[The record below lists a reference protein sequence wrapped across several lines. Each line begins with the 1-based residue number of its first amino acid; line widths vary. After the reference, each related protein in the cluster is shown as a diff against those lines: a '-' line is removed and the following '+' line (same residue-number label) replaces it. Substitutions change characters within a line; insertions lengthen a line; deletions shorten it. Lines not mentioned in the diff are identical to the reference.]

1 MEEGAISPGTL
12 SLAKRHAVEENLMR
26 IGRVALALLWI
37 AALCLVSVVSVQ
49 ANMVKG
55 IKGGKQVYLVR
66 KADNFLIL
74 YDRSGSMAEKYNGT
88 IMTKL
93 QAERKILLEK
103 NATLPDMNWQAG
115 IFSFTPGNS
124 LENIIVHHPV
134 QQYEKKWFSYR
145 LIKMPLTAEGPTMLQ
160 QGLQELDSILAQ
172 MTGKTVVFLFT
183 DGQYSPVDYI
193 PSPGNLA
200 RKIGKNHNACFV
212 VMDTGAEDD
221 EIITIND
228 IASATACSYKIPFS
242 GLLGNPEW
250 MTNALFEVVEK
261 KPELNKDVM
270 VGYVW
275 QNIHFDFDKSNVKPE
290 YRDTLANAGDFLRK
304 NPKAR
309 VVLEGYTD
317 SIGSKE
323 YNIKLSHR
331 RAASVRD
338 YLVTQEGIDA
348 TRITLSGFGFSS
360 PVANNST
367 EEGRALNR
375 RVQGIITGI

>member
-1 MEEGAISPGTL
+1 MEEGAISPGAL

-26 IGRVALALLWI
+26 IRRVALALLWI
-37 AALCLVSVVSVQ
+37 AAFSLVSAVSVQ
-49 ANMVKG
+49 ANMVRG
-55 IKGGKQVYLVR
+55 MKGGKQVYLVR

-115 IFSFTPGNS
+115 IFSFTPGS
-124 LENIIVHHPV
+124 STENIIVHHPV

-145 LIKMPLTAEGPTMLQ
+145 LIKMPLTPEGPTMLQ
-160 QGLQELDSILAQ
+160 QGLQELDKILAQ

-183 DGQYSPVDYI
+183 DGQYSPIEYI
-193 PSPGNLA
+193 DSPGKLA
-200 RKIGKNHNACFV
+200 RKIGQKHDACFV
-212 VMDTGAEDD
+212 VMDTGAEDE
-221 EIITIND
+221 EISTINAL
-228 IASATACSYKIPFS
+228 ASATSCSYKVPFS
-242 GLLGNPEW
+242 SLLGNPEW
-250 MTNALFEVVEK
+250 MTNALFDIVEK
-261 KPELNKDVM
+261 KPGTGKDVM

-275 QNIHFDFDKSNVKPE
+275 QNIHFDFNKSNVKPE
-290 YRDTLANAGDFLRK
+290 YLDTLAHAGEFLRK

-309 VVLEGYTD
+309 IVLEGHTD

-331 RAASVRD
+331 RAASVRN
-338 YLVTQEGIDA
+338 YLVTKEGIDA
-348 TRITLSGFGFSS
+348 NRITLSGFGFSS
-360 PVANNST
+360 PVATNDT
-367 EEGRALNR
+367 AAGRAMNR

>member
-1 MEEGAISPGTL
+1 
-12 SLAKRHAVEENLMR
+12 MR
-26 IGRVALALLWI
+26 IRRVALALLWM
-37 AALCLVSVVSVQ
+37 AALGLISAVSVQ
-49 ANMVKG
+49 ANMVKWM
-55 IKGGKQVYLVR
+55 KGGKQVYLVK

-115 IFSFTPGNS
+115 IFSFTPGDS

-160 QGLQELDSILAQ
+160 QGLQELDQILAQ
-172 MTGKTVVFLFT
+172 LSGKTVVFLFT
-183 DGQYSPVDYI
+183 DGQYSPVSFI
-193 PSPGNLA
+193 ESPGALA
-200 RKIGKNHNACFV
+200 RKIGQHHDACFV

-221 EIITIND
+221 EITTINEL
-228 IASATACSYKIPFS
+228 ASATACSYKVPFS
-242 GLLGNPEW
+242 SLLGNPEW
-250 MTNALFEVVEK
+250 MTNALFDVVEK
-261 KPELNKDVM
+261 KPDTNKDVM

-275 QNIHFDFDKSNVKPE
+275 QNIHFDFDKSAINQE
-290 YRDTLANAGDFLRK
+290 YYSTLAQAGEFLRN

-309 VVLEGYTD
+309 VVLEGHTD

-331 RAASVRD
+331 RAASVRN
-338 YLVTQEGIDA
+338 YLVTKEGID
-348 TRITLSGFGFSS
+348 TNRITLSGFGFSS
-360 PVANNST
+360 PIANNT
-367 EEGRALNR
+367 TAEGRAMNR